1 MTSKESVVTG
11 VKWTFV
17 STMGKRGMA
26 LAANVI
32 FARLLAPDDFG
43 LVAMAG
49 VVLGFV
55 DLFRDLG
62 TGAALVRQKEL
73 RPSLQS
79 SVFWLNLVFGLTMTV
94 LMMALSP
101 VIAALYREPRVQP
114 VIMVMSASF
123 LLSSIAIVQSGVLVR
138 EMRFEAL
145 AKIELAASALSY
157 LVGIGAALLGQGV
170 WSLVYQVMTYTA
182 LSTTLIWIVGD
193 WRPQLVFAWSE
204 VRGIMGYSLNL
215 VGYNVFY
222 YFAQNVDN
230 LLIGRY
236 LGTGALGVYD
246 LAFKL
251 MAFPMQAISAVFS
264 KVMLPYYAR
273 AQDDL
278 PRFRKVFLQVASAIA
293 FISFPLMIGLFATRE
308 HFVLAVFGAGWTQMI
323 PLLAMFAPLAAIR
336 SVLTTTGSIFV
347 ATGRA
352 DLQLRWGIVSNLVV
366 FAGLAIGLQWGI
378 IGVAAGFTITAL
390 LLLYHNFMIPFRLV
404 GLTLPD
410 LFKALRP
417 TALCTGLMLALLTMF
432 DLLFADMLGHA
443 AALGMLVCAGVASYT
458 IFTSL
463 LNREMLHQFIAT
475 AGFKK
480 QPVALSAEQP

>member
-1 MTSKESVVTG
+1 MSSKERVVTG

-17 STMGKRGMA
+17 STMGKRFMA
-26 LAANVI
+26 LGANVVL
-32 FARLLAPDDFG
+32 ARLLAPEDFG

-62 TGAALVRQKEL
+62 TGAALVRQKTVN
-73 RPSLQS
+73 PVLQS
-79 SVFWLNLVFGLTMTV
+79 SVFWLNLAFGITMT
-94 LMMALSP
+94 LSMMALSP

-114 VIMVMSASF
+114 VIMVMSLSF
-123 LLSSIAIVQSGVLVR
+123 LLSSISIVQSGVMTR
-138 EMRFEAL
+138 KMRFDAM
-145 AKIELAASALSY
+145 AKIELSASALSY
-157 LVGIGAALLGQGV
+157 VVGIGAALLGQGV
-170 WSLVYQVMTYTA
+170 WSLVYQILTYTT
-182 LSTTLIWIVGD
+182 LSTTLLWIVGD
-193 WRPQLVFAWSE
+193 WRPQLVFVWAE

-251 MAFPMQAISAVFS
+251 MAFPMQAISAVFG
-264 KVMLPYYAR
+264 KVMLPYYAQ

-278 PRFRKVFLQVASAIA
+278 PRFRHVFLQVARAIA
-293 FISFPLMIGLFATRE
+293 FVTFPLMIGLFAARE
-308 HFVLAVFGAGWTQMI
+308 HFVLTVFGADWAPMI

-336 SVLTTTGSIFV
+336 SVLTTTGSIYV

-366 FAGLAIGLQWGI
+366 FAGLAIGLQWGV
-378 IGVAAGFTITAL
+378 IGVATGFTVTAL
-390 LLLYHNFMIPFRLV
+390 LLLYPNFMIPFRLV
-404 GLTLPD
+404 GLTLPA

-417 TALCTGLMLALLTMF
+417 TLLCTALMLALLFTL
-432 DLLFADMLGHA
+432 DLLVADRLGHG
-443 AALGMLVCAGVASYT
+443 AALVLLVCAGVISYT
-458 IFTSL
+458 IFTWT
-463 LNREMLHQFIAT
+463 LNREMLHQFFAT
-475 AGFKK
+475 AGLKK
-480 QPVALSAEQP
+480 PAAIPAEQP

>member
-17 STMGKRGMA
+17 STMGKRAMA
-26 LAANVI
+26 LLANVI

-79 SVFWLNLVFGLTMTV
+79 SVFWLNLVFGLTMTL

-114 VIMVMSASF
+114 VIMVMSVSF

-145 AKIELAASALSY
+145 AKIELAASASSY
-157 LVGIGAALLGQGV
+157 LVGISAALLGQGV

-182 LSTTLIWIVGD
+182 LSTILIWIVGD
-193 WRPQLVFAWSE
+193 WRPQLVFVWAE
-204 VRGIMGYSLNL
+204 VRSIMGYSLNL

-264 KVMLPYYAR
+264 KVMLPYYAK

-278 PRFRKVFLQVASAIA
+278 PRFRRVFLQIASAIA

-308 HFVLAVFGAGWTQMI
+308 HFVLSVFGADWAQMI

-336 SVLTTTGSIFV
+336 SVLTTTGSIYV

-352 DLQLRWGIVSNLVV
+352 DLQLRWGIVSNLIV
-366 FAGLAIGLQWGI
+366 FVGLAIGLQWGI

-410 LFKALRP
+410 LLEALRP
-417 TALCTGLMLALLTMF
+417 TALCTGLMLALLTLF
-432 DLLFADMLGHA
+432 DIVFADMIGHP
-443 AALGMLVCAGVASYT
+443 AALGLLICAGIASYT
-458 IFTSL
+458 IFTWI
-463 LNREMLHQFIAT
+463 LNREMLYQFIAT

-480 QPVALSAEQP
+480 QPVAISR